1 MKGVFHPC
9 SHNLG
14 GENKGNRSNKMWDEG
29 GSKKE
34 KKTPEQLLLLTVS
47 IETDS
52 MMNLQVDSSSGPRR
66 KTDLL
71 CNKRWTACF
80 WELEANTWCIPHKSW
95 RIGPILP
102 SHNWPSMKAPM
113 WFKAVDNLLAPAKT
127 VSFFFFFPR
136 CGYCGKMR
144 QKERAGCGPRSCA
157 HRTRNTHTHTG
168 EEAKRPRIQDG
179 CNVWKVI
186 VIHRLKASQNTRMC
200 HFTHLFHLGGI
211 RVAWAAGPPKARAG
225 VSGTSWQRQNGCTPV
240 RFSRLP
246 AEPGFVSAKANN
258 TNFLRLTPFTLFLML

>member
-127 VSFFFFFPR
+127 VSFFFFFLAVAIVVRWDKRKGQDAAPAAVHT
-136 CGYCGKMR
+136 G
-144 QKERAGCGPRSCA
+144 QE
-157 HRTRNTHTHTG
+157 THTHTQEKKPSG
-168 EEAKRPRIQDG
+168 QEFRMVATFERWSWSIVWRRHKTQECAISHICFTWVASELPGQQGHRRPGQVFLEPADRDKMVALLCDSPGCLQSLALWAQKQTIQIS
-179 CNVWKVI
+179 CV
-186 VIHRLKASQNTRMC
+186 
-200 HFTHLFHLGGI
+200 
-211 RVAWAAGPPKARAG
+211 
-225 VSGTSWQRQNGCTPV
+225 
-240 RFSRLP
+240 
-246 AEPGFVSAKANN
+246 
-258 TNFLRLTPFTLFLML
+258 